1 MKGHKGSS
9 GSRCLAPESLR
20 GSEGNSSLNASLVL
34 EGGRTIACLNC
45 EHPLTPSHQCEEV
58 FNLSQEEFPSEEDA
72 KKSSSDISED
82 YRGEYKTESD
92 AQSCL
97 FCNLYTESECP
108 YCSAETQAKL
118 KKLKAK
124 QKL

>member
-1 MKGHKGSS
+1 M
-9 GSRCLAPESLR
+9 
-20 GSEGNSSLNASLVL
+20 L

-45 EHPLTPSHQCEEV
+45 EHPLTQKHQCEEI

-92 AQSCL
+92 ASDRNQSC
-97 FCNLYTESECP
+97 FYNPESDPCGRCP
-108 YCSAETQAKL
+108 ACLQCGEVKDTL
-118 KKLKAK
+118 P
-124 QKL
+124 